1 MENSHTPED
10 GGEVVADNEKN
21 IISDSLGVIR

>member
-10 GGEVVADNEKN
+10 GGEVLENEKN
-21 IISDSLGVIR
+21 VPSDSLGVTR